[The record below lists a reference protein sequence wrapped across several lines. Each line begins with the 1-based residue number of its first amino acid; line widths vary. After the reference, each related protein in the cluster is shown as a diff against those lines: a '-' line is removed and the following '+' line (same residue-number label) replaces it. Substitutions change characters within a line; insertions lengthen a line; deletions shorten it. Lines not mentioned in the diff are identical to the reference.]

1 MKKVLVISLLVLVSL
16 SLVLSGCSSS
26 TGNSTEKAVAP
37 LKMGALSM
45 LPILPLHVAQ
55 QEGLFQSQ
63 GLNVEIV
70 PFRSQL
76 DRDTALLA
84 GQIDCAMEDI
94 YMVPLYNKDG
104 DNIKIVAAEDVGS
117 YMFAI
122 IASPQS
128 NIKSPA
134 DLKNVEVASSLGNI
148 IEYVT
153 DKMCLN
159 AGLQQADIKK
169 NSVPS
174 MPLRLEMLNQ
184 EKIQAA
190 TFSRPLSDA
199 ALASGC
205 KLVCDDSQNSLMT
218 VCILFSSKVLK
229 DRTEDVK
236 KFLKAWSSAA
246 EKISADPSKYRALL
260 VSTAN
265 IPANLADKIDVPKF
279 DALRMPKLEEYQTKM
294 DWNIQKGNLSKGV
307 AFEDVLANG
316 YLP

>member
-1 MKKVLVISLLVLVSL
+1 
-16 SLVLSGCSSS
+16 
-26 TGNSTEKAVAP
+26 
-37 LKMGALSM
+37 
-45 LPILPLHVAQ
+45 
-55 QEGLFQSQ
+55 
-63 GLNVEIV
+63 
-70 PFRSQL
+70 
-76 DRDTALLA
+76 
-84 GQIDCAMEDI
+84 
-94 YMVPLYNKDG
+94 MVPIYNKDG
-104 DNIKIVAAEDVGS
+104 VNVKITAAIGVQS

-128 NIKSPA
+128 NIKSAA
-134 DLKNVEVASSLGNI
+134 DLKNVEIASSLGNI

-153 DKMCLN
+153 DKMCLT

-190 TFSRPLSDA
+190 AFSRPLSDA
-199 ALASGC
+199 ALAGGG

-218 VCILFSSKVLK
+218 VCILFSTKALN
-229 DRTEDVK
+229 DRPEDIK
-236 KFLKAWSSAA
+236 KFLKAWSSAS
-246 EKISADPSKYRALL
+246 EKISSDPSKYRALL

-279 DALRMPKLEEYQTKM
+279 DPLRMPKLEEYQPKM
-294 DWNIQKGNLSKGV
+294 EWNLQKGNLSKSV
-307 AFEDVLANG
+307 AFEDVLSNG